1 MSKQQDQTVAQYM
14 SESFETVGE
23 DSSLVTAAERMGA
36 GNMGAVIVTGEPT
49 SIVTST
55 DIVRKVADGKDT
67 SSLHVDDAA
76 TAVTTT
82 IEPTQHIKDA
92 ASTMLQEGISYVPVT
107 DEGDIVGVLS
117 KTDLTESSA
126 G

>member
-1 MSKQQDQTVAQYM
+1 M

-23 DSSLVTAAERMGA
+23 DSSLVTAAERMGS

-55 DIVRKVADGKDT
+55 DIVRQVANGKDT
-67 SSLHVDDAA
+67 STLHVDDAA

-82 IEPTQHIKDA
+82 IQPTQHIKDA
-92 ASTMLQEGISYVPVT
+92 ASTMLQDGISYVPVIN
-107 DEGDIVGVLS
+107 DGEIVGILS
-117 KTDLTESSA
+117 KTDLTEGNA
-126 G
+126 RLD